1 MRTFSCLIIDDDDI
15 DRLAVVAQVK
25 KYPVLELSG
34 VFRFATEAMPLLERP
49 GIDILFLDIDMP
61 LTSGLEI
68 RKLAMHVP
76 VCVFITSHPEHAH
89 RTFELETL
97 DFIEKP
103 LRTERFS
110 QTVRRIQEYMELRQ
124 KAALFDATIGTEP
137 VYIKEGF
144 GKTRI
149 DLHEVRY
156 LEALKDY
163 TKLSLPSESH
173 SVALSLGNL
182 LVEPEYKNFVR
193 IHRSYAVNRHFVK
206 RIKATEVLLDNGVS
220 IPVGRSYKDIL
231 NTDL

>member
-15 DRLAVVAQVK
+15 DRLSVIAQVK
-25 KYPVLELSG
+25 KHPQFELAG
-34 VFRFATEAMPLLERP
+34 AFRSAAEAMPLLEKP
-49 GIDILFLDIDMP
+49 GIDVLFLDIDMP
-61 LTSGLEI
+61 QTSGFEL
-68 RKLAMHVP
+68 RKIAMHVP

-103 LRTERFS
+103 LRSERFS

-124 KAALFDATIGTEP
+124 KAALFDAAIGTAP

>member
-15 DRLAVVAQVK
+15 DRLAVIAQVK
-25 KYPVLELSG
+25 KYATLELSG
-34 VFRFATEAMPLLERP
+34 AFKSAAEAMPLLEKS
-49 GIDILFLDIDMP
+49 GIDVLFLDIDMP
-61 LTSGLEI
+61 MISGLEV

-76 VCVFITSHPEHAH
+76 VCVFITSHPEHAT
-89 RTFELETL
+89 RTFELDTL

-103 LRTERFS
+103 VRSERFA
-110 QTVRRIQEYMELRQ
+110 QTARRIEEYMILRQ
-124 KAALFDATIGTEP
+124 KAALFDAAIGTDP
-137 VYIKEGF
+137 VYVKDGF

-163 TKLSLPSESH
+163 TKLALPSENH
-173 SVALSLGNL
+173 STPFNLGNL
-182 LVEPEYKNFVR
+182 LQEPEYRNFVR

-231 NTDL
+231 STEL